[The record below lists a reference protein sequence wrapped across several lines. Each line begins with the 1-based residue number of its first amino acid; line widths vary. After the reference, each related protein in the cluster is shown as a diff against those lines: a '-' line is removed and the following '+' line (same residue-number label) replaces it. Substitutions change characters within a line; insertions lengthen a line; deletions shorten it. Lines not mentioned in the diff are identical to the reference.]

1 MKYISKPVVI
11 DAMQYTGNNRNEIIR
26 WLKAGM
32 KTITQP
38 PGYTGLHVQTERGVM
53 AVSPNEYLIKRGPH
67 VEIMGA
73 REFEE
78 QFDKPTLLVLKSRQQ
93 AVGKTLSDW
102 FSGRRRESITVKMT
116 NEYFVKP
123 KDRTGP

>member
-26 WLKAGM
+26 WLKLDVPFIIQSRSADS
-32 KTITQP
+32 
-38 PGYTGLHVQTERGVM
+38 LVVATERGMIQV
-53 AVSPNEYLIKRGPH
+53 ASGEYLIKRGDV
-67 VEIMGA
+67 VEILTA
-73 REFEE
+73 KVFESR
-78 QFDKPTLLVLKSRQQ
+78 FDKPTLLVLKSRQQ

-102 FSGRRRESITVKMT
+102 FSGRRHESITVKMT

-123 KDRTGP
+123 KDRP